1 MVLVVASAL
10 PVEIV
15 ETVETVDNIVVVD
28 VAVVV
33 VVDYPYWQVVAM
45 S

>member
-15 ETVETVDNIVVVD
+15 ETVETVDNIVVAV

>member
-15 ETVETVDNIVVVD
+15 ETVETVDNIVVVV